1 MYVCYYTYPGTH
13 TPTAAVAPPATPSFT
28 PSPHHTISAAPSPV
42 QIPISEQLL
51 LQAPG
56 PAAPVAPQH
65 IPITISRKRPSEDL
79 MSSSP
84 MITNGT
90 GLSPQQ
96 VPTTDNDAKKV
107 KLEQPSQ
114 EISRVIHVRGIPEN
128 ATEAEIVQLGIP
140 FGKVTNVLRV
150 KKSQAFLE
158 METEDSACG
167 MIKYHSTS
175 NTALIRGKHVF
186 IQFSKHKQLVVDQIN
201 SPQNASAKAAILAA
215 SEMSNDIPQSDNTR
229 SILRVIVEKLLY
241 PVDVTTL
248 HQIFSRFGFVT
259 KIITFTKNNTFQA
272 LIQFQDSISAKT
284 AKYSLDGQNI
294 YNGCCTLKID
304 FSNLSN
310 LNVKYNNDKSYD
322 YTKVNQLCA
331 GDASVQRHAPGG
343 MLGGVGGV
351 GGVGGMQ
358 ESLRMVGGLGGIGG
372 MGGAQDLMT
381 QALMPGMGTTP
392 LTAYGAGAA
401 AAMGGTP
408 VYAQMP
414 QLGNYSFANP
424 ALTGMAMGGL
434 QCGNSVLLVSNLNEQ
449 MATPDALFT
458 LFGVYGDVHRVKILY
473 NKKDNALIQMAEPFQ
488 AQQAL
493 QYLDKFKVWG
503 KQIRVAASKHSVVQM
518 PREGQPDAG
527 LTKDFTNS
535 PLHRFKRPGSKN
547 CLNIFPPSAVLHLS
561 NIPPNVTEEEITD
574 RFKEQGSVAAFKFF
588 PKDRKMALIQMS
600 SVEEAVEAL
609 INLHNVQLS
618 ENNHLRVSFS
628 KSTI

>member
-358 ESLRMVGGLGGIGG
+358 
-372 MGGAQDLMT
+372 GAQDLMT

>member
-358 ESLRMVGGLGGIGG
+358 
-372 MGGAQDLMT
+372 GAQDLMT

-408 VYAQMP
+408 VYASNFGPGVQAQMP

>member
-358 ESLRMVGGLGGIGG
+358 ASNFG
-372 MGGAQDLMT
+372 
-381 QALMPGMGTTP
+381 PG
-392 LTAYGAGAA
+392 
-401 AAMGGTP
+401 
-408 VYAQMP
+408 VQAQMP

>member
-372 MGGAQDLMT
+372 MGASNFG
-381 QALMPGMGTTP
+381 PG
-392 LTAYGAGAA
+392 
-401 AAMGGTP
+401 
-408 VYAQMP
+408 VQAQMP